1 MQNDIINLLNILDD
15 DIEVIKI
22 EIIDHCKFIHI
33 EKKLTAH
40 FCPECSSRMY
50 SKGIYIRNINH
61 PIFQDGYTTTLVVH
75 QRRWLCSNNSCMH
88 SFNDPFVFVEKYK
101 QSSTLTPYLIIEA
114 LKDINTTAVQVAK
127 RFNVSDTY
135 VHYTFLKYVNLRR
148 LPFSRIISVDEVF
161 LKFNNQNRYALIIMD
176 FMTSQIIDILP
187 NRLKDTI
194 KEYFNSIPK
203 AERNAVEF
211 LICDMYNPYINF
223 TKDFFPHSKAVV
235 DSFHVIQWI
244 NRKIISYISEVKKKY
259 QIRDKDLLDEEN
271 FQNNRNYQSRKDF
284 KEVYLLKNFRWFLLM
299 SKNDIHYN
307 PERRFNRSLGMYLD
321 TYQLEQMFMSLDKN
335 FIKIRDLKEIYIQ
348 FNRTVFDDMGL
359 LIHEFDKIV
368 VLYQQ
373 CELKMFREFAE
384 LLERYKPEIL
394 ASFTYVSVLSKNH
407 ESVIRRLS
415 NGPIESFNNNPKDLK
430 RVSNGVADFEYTRN
444 RILWATRDNPPV
456 LVIPRSDDEVRTIT
470 GINRGPYN
478 KK

>member
-148 LPFSRIISVDEVF
+148 LPFSRFDE
-161 LKFNNQNRYALIIMD
+161 
-176 FMTSQIIDILP
+176 
-187 NRLKDTI
+187 
-194 KEYFNSIPK
+194 
-203 AERNAVEF
+203 
-211 LICDMYNPYINF
+211 
-223 TKDFFPHSKAVV
+223 
-235 DSFHVIQWI
+235 
-244 NRKIISYISEVKKKY
+244 
-259 QIRDKDLLDEEN
+259 
-271 FQNNRNYQSRKDF
+271 
-284 KEVYLLKNFRWFLLM
+284 
-299 SKNDIHYN
+299 
-307 PERRFNRSLGMYLD
+307 
-321 TYQLEQMFMSLDKN
+321 
-335 FIKIRDLKEIYIQ
+335 
-348 FNRTVFDDMGL
+348 
-359 LIHEFDKIV
+359 
-368 VLYQQ
+368 
-373 CELKMFREFAE
+373 
-384 LLERYKPEIL
+384 
-394 ASFTYVSVLSKNH
+394 
-407 ESVIRRLS
+407 
-415 NGPIESFNNNPKDLK
+415 
-430 RVSNGVADFEYTRN
+430 
-444 RILWATRDNPPV
+444 
-456 LVIPRSDDEVRTIT
+456 
-470 GINRGPYN
+470 
-478 KK
+478 